1 MIVGGSLLA
10 VLTTLNY
17 YALNEEHGDISAPLG
32 IGYFM
37 TDPLKWNKQKTLGH
51 SCIEYICATLT
62 ADKYRNII

>member
-1 MIVGGSLLA
+1 MILIEYFISPFLMIVGGSLLA

-37 TDPLKWNKQKTLGH
+37 TDPLK
-51 SCIEYICATLT
+51 
-62 ADKYRNII
+62 